1 MGIVSV
7 LQLFGICC
15 LVSFISYASEEK
27 RLAIQYYALD
37 KRSLVAARSSLGK
50 NSLSGLQ
57 MTEGQKRS
65 FVLAYGCFGALAA
78 NNKKRIAVDT
88 IVYKIALYLMD
99 RSELVSVPFYSKQ
112 TLQLCS
118 GVTVAR
124 SQLSCLTPQ
133 KLSYVTVE
141 SDYNF
146 GIYNPTTKLFHLGK
160 HVEVHVL
167 QQSYVA
173 ENDFWRHPVTLTPLN
188 MEHGCSFKECDGE
201 RCREIVSLV
210 NDVAGSPQS
219 VFRSFDS
226 SAKICQGPVPPGDPV
241 GQVYRQLSRLA
252 IVAGSPAKKK
262 RKAYEG

>member
-1 MGIVSV
+1 MGIVRV
-7 LQLFGICC
+7 LQVLGIYC
-15 LVSFISYASEEK
+15 LVNFVSCASEEK

-37 KRSLVAARSSLGK
+37 KCSLAAARYSLGK

-78 NNKKRIAVDT
+78 NNKKRIAIDT

-99 RSELVSVPFYSKQ
+99 RSELVSIPFYSKQ
-112 TLQLCS
+112 TLELCS

-124 SQLSCLTPQ
+124 SQPSCLTPQ
-133 KLSYVTVE
+133 KLSYVTAE

-146 GIYNPTTKLFHLGK
+146 GVYNPTTKLFHLAK

-167 QQSYVA
+167 QRSYMA
-173 ENDFWRHPVTLTPLN
+173 DNDVWRNPATLTPLE
-188 MEHGCSFKECDGE
+188 MEQGCSFKECDGE

-210 NDVAGSPQS
+210 KDVAGSPQS
-219 VFRSFDS
+219 VFRSFDA
-226 SAKICQGPVPPGDPV
+226 SAKICQGPVPPGDPA
-241 GQVYRQLSRLA
+241 GQIYRQLSRLA

-262 RKAYEG
+262 RKGYEG